1 MVGDDEVGLGLDALV
16 DDVNGEVVA
25 ERDLSNDFRLR
36 RFDQKTDVV
45 PILGQKLVKKMFLF
59 FRLLLTILC

>member
-1 MVGDDEVGLGLDALV
+1 MVGDDEVGLGLHALV

-25 ERDLSNDFRLR
+25 ERDFSNDFRLR

-45 PILGQKLVKKMFLF
+45 PILGQKLMKKMF
-59 FRLLLTILC
+59 